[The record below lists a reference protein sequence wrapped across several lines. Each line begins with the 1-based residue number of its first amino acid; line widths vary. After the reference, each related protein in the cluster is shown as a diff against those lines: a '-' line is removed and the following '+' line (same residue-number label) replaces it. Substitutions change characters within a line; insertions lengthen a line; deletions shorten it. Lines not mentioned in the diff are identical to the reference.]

1 MLGWIR
7 CSVVLGL
14 LELAQGDSLCV
25 SPIHLATYRKNEEN
39 SSKGDSQMDTYKS
52 ADGVVF
58 TDEDIEQWALEA
70 ESDTGYAGKHLS
82 PSIAGKPISSS
93 ATEQTSN

>member
-1 MLGWIR
+1 
-7 CSVVLGL
+7 
-14 LELAQGDSLCV
+14 
-25 SPIHLATYRKNEEN
+25 
-39 SSKGDSQMDTYKS
+39 MDTYKS

-70 ESDTGYAGKHLS
+70 ESDTGYTGKHLS

>member
-1 MLGWIR
+1 
-7 CSVVLGL
+7 
-14 LELAQGDSLCV
+14 
-25 SPIHLATYRKNEEN
+25 
-39 SSKGDSQMDTYKS
+39 MDTCKS

-82 PSIAGKPISSS
+82 LSIAGKPTSSFT
-93 ATEQTSN
+93 TEQTSN